1 MIHRATRLLRCFNA
15 EVTELS
21 AAQVAARL
29 DVPEAEAAALLGE
42 MHSAGLLECGAQH
55 GGRYRPGP
63 VALDMASA
71 YRSASPLITAAI
83 DTVSTTSQRSG
94 HTGFV
99 TLLDGAD
106 ATAVFALPGAAPDR
120 VPLRVS
126 RLPAR
131 ISASGRTLLS
141 RLDEAE
147 VKRLHPQLDG
157 PSISALLAR
166 LDVLRDE
173 GYEVSRSE
181 ASPGIESVA
190 VAVAAPSEGA
200 AVSLCIKYPAGSP
213 NAGAREAI
221 ITDLLDGAADIA
233 ARVGDTGFII
243 ASTRHAGS

>member
-21 AAQVAARL
+21 AAQVAAQL
-29 DVPEAEAAALLGE
+29 EMPEAEAAELLGE

-71 YRSASPLITAAI
+71 YRSASPLITAAM

-99 TLLDGAD
+99 TVLDGAD

-120 VPLRVS
+120 LPLRVS

-157 PSISALLAR
+157 PGIAALLAR
-166 LDVLRDE
+166 LDMLRDE

-190 VAVAAPSEGA
+190 VAVAAPSEGSI
-200 AVSLCIKYPAGSP
+200 VSLCIKYPVNSLSAD
-213 NAGAREAI
+213 AREAI
-221 ITDLLDGAADIA
+221 MTGLLGGAAAIA
-233 ARVGDTGFII
+233 AQVGDTDFVV
-243 ASTRHAGS
+243 APAG